1 MNTRSFIIVRA
12 LLSYR
17 YYIICHNNITSLS
30 CRIQLKQRSE
40 SYLTVYPVKSTKT
53 HVFITPNRYAVLNRD
68 KDKVLTTPS
77 TSTTEDPDRPSHK
90 AYKVHNAK
98 PVAPPIN
105 IKNISNFSA
114 FNTVLNN
121 ITGPN
126 GFICKST
133 LSYLILQPTDKRTY
147 NAIIDHLH
155 ETSASFHLFPPPS
168 YPTYKVIIKN
178 LHNSTLHTDITSALT
193 ELGHSVK
200 SIYNAKNRKYSSWI
214 SVSNIIT
221 TISMILHLFSTQ

>member
-155 ETSASFHLFPPPS
+155 ETSASFHLSPPQAIP
-168 YPTYKVIIKN
+168 
-178 LHNSTLHTDITSALT
+178 HTKSSSKIYITPPYTPILLPLLLNWDIQSRVFIMPKTGSILLGYLSA
-193 ELGHSVK
+193 
-200 SIYNAKNRKYSSWI
+200 I
-214 SVSNIIT
+214 
-221 TISMILHLFSTQ
+221 